1 VADAPRPVIP
11 GFHPD
16 PSVVRVGADYYLV
29 TSSFEYA
36 PGVPIFH
43 SRDLVEWEQIGHVLD
58 RATQLDVSAAGASG
72 GIFAP
77 TIRHNDGRFWVITT
91 NTTDAGGQLLVWAD
105 DPRGPWSDPVR
116 IPEIDGIDPDL
127 AWDDAGHTL
136 VTWSSFD
143 LVADRSRIRQV
154 QIDPTTGTVLTAPI
168 DLWSGTGRAYPEAPH
183 LYRVDDDWYLMLA
196 EGGTERGHSV
206 VIARGATP
214 QGPFEAAPNNPLLTH
229 RALTGTLQNTGHA
242 DLVDRPDGSWA
253 MVFLGVRVRGMSP
266 KYHVLGRETFAADV
280 EWQNGWPVVG
290 RLLTPAADADRV
302 VDSGVV
308 DFSSELGLE
317 WAASGTAASHPVAA
331 VGDGSLILSGTCEA
345 DVFLGRRQEHLF
357 ADAVVTIAP
366 SGGRGALLLRVDP
379 QHEYGVS
386 VCDGRVTALSQ
397 VGAVRAAIVER
408 DVDNVS
414 DGTGVP
420 SAVAED
426 HTTVYVSVVGAAS
439 GSGAPD
445 TIVMGYLT
453 GGERVELA
461 RLDGRYLSTEVAGG
475 FTGRFFG
482 ITACSGRPAF
492 SRFRYRGSDSADA
505 LAAVLP

>member
-16 PSVVRVGADYYLV
+16 PSVVRVGGDYYLV
-29 TSSFEYA
+29 TSSFEYF
-36 PGVPIFH
+36 PGIPLFH

-58 RATQLDVSAAGASG
+58 RPEQLDVLEAGASG

-77 TIRHNDGRFWVITT
+77 TIRHHNGRFWVITT

-116 IPEIDGIDPDL
+116 IPHVDGIDPDL
-127 AWDDAGHTL
+127 AWDDAGHALMTY
-136 VTWSSFD
+136 SSFD
-143 LVADRSRIRQV
+143 LDADQSHIRQV
-154 QIDPTTGTVLTAPI
+154 RIIPETGEVLTEPL

-183 LYRVDDDWYLMLA
+183 LYRIEDDWYLMLA

-206 VIARGATP
+206 VIARGPTP
-214 QGPFEAAPNNPLLTH
+214 QGPFTAAPNNPILTH
-229 RALTGTLQNTGHA
+229 RAFVGTLQNTGHA
-242 DLVDRPDGSWA
+242 DLVERPDGSWA
-253 MVFLGVRVRGMSP
+253 MVFLGVRVRGVSP
-266 KYHVLGRETFAADV
+266 KFHVLGRETFAADV
-280 EWQNGWPVVG
+280 EWQGGWPVVD
-290 RLLTPAADADRV
+290 RLLSPTSDVTSV
-302 VDSGVV
+302 VDSGIV
-308 DFSSELGLE
+308 DLSTSTLGVE
-317 WAASGTAASHPVAA
+317 WSASGTAASRPVSA
-331 VGDGSLILSGTCEA
+331 VGDGSLILSGTSEA
-345 DVFLGRRQEHLF
+345 EVFLGRRQQHLY
-357 ADAVVTIAP
+357 ADAVVTVAP

-414 DGTGVP
+414 DGA
-420 SAVAED
+420 AVGTAED
-426 HTTVYVSVVGAAS
+426 HTTVYVSVVAASS

-445 TIVMGYLT
+445 TIVLGYIDA
-453 GGERVELA
+453 GERVELA

-492 SRFRYRGSDSADA
+492 SLFRYRGSDSAES
-505 LAAVLP
+505 LAAVLA

>member
-1 VADAPRPVIP
+1 VPDAPRPVIP

-16 PSVVRVGADYYLV
+16 PSVVRVGADFYLV

-36 PGVPIFH
+36 PGIPIFH
-43 SRDLVEWEQIGHVLD
+43 SRDLVGWEQIGHVLD
-58 RATQLDVSAAGASG
+58 RPGQLDVAGAGASG

-77 TIRHNDGRFWVITT
+77 TIRHHDGRFWVITT
-91 NTTDAGGQLLVWAD
+91 NTTDAGGQILVWAD

-116 IPEIDGIDPDL
+116 ITEIDGIDPDL

-136 VTWSSFD
+136 VTFSNFD
-143 LVADRSRIRQV
+143 LVADQARIRQV
-154 QIDPTTGTVLTAPI
+154 QIDPHTGAVLTAPV
-168 DLWSGTGRAYPEAPH
+168 DLWSGSGRAYPEAPH
-183 LYRVDDDWYLMLA
+183 LYRIDDDWYLMIA

-206 VIARGATP
+206 VIARGPTP
-214 QGPFEAAPNNPLLTH
+214 QGPFVAAPNNPILTH
-229 RALTGTLQNTGHA
+229 RARTGTLQNTGHA
-242 DLVDRPDGSWA
+242 DLVERADGSWA

-266 KYHVLGRETFAADV
+266 KFHVLGRETFAAEL
-280 EWQNGWPVVG
+280 EWHSGWPSVG
-290 RLLTPAADADRV
+290 RLLPPPTDATRV
-302 VDSGVV
+302 VDSGVI
-308 DFSSELGLE
+308 DLSSELGFE
-317 WAASGTAASHPVAA
+317 WSASGTAAAHPVAA
-331 VGDGSLILSGTCEA
+331 VGDGSLILSGTAESE
-345 DVFLGRRQEHLF
+345 VFLGRRQQHLY
-357 ADAVVTIAP
+357 ADAMVTIAP

-414 DGTGVP
+414 EGAAAGT
-420 SAVAED
+420 AED
-426 HTTVYVSVVGAAS
+426 HTTVYVSVIAAAS

-445 TIVMGYLT
+445 TVVMGYLT
-453 GGERVELA
+453 DGQRVELA

-482 ITACSGRPAF
+482 ITTCSGRPAF
-492 SRFRYRGSDSADA
+492 SEFRYRGSDSAES